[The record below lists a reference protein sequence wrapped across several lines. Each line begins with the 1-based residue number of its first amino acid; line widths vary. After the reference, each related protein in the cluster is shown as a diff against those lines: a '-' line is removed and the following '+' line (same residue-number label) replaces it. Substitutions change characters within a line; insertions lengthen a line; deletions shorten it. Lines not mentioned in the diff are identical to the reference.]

1 MEQNKIYDV
10 TFKCPFNCII
20 AGASGSGKTRKL
32 LKFLENKDII
42 CNAKFHKVHY
52 FYSLWQ
58 PLYDEMKQMKLVDN
72 FIEDIPHKDDLFSLI
87 DSEIPQ
93 NSLNPPHQ
101 LLIFDDLMINLA
113 KRKDNLMSQLMT
125 VFAHHKNLSVILVS
139 QMLFKPGD
147 NKYSV
152 LTENI
157 HYLFFLKS
165 PRNSSK
171 IIHLA
176 KQIAPYNIG
185 YIVESY
191 KNATKLPHSY
201 LFFDFRQT
209 TPENIRIRS
218 NIFPGEGIMTVYMNE
233 K

>member
-20 AGASGSGKTRKL
+20 AGASGSGKTRKI

-42 CNAKFHKVHY
+42 CNAKFYKVHY

-101 LLIFDDLMINLA
+101 LLIFDDLMINLE

-152 LTENI
+152 LTEHI
-157 HYLFFLKS
+157 HYLFFLKI

-176 KQIAPYNIG
+176 EQIALYNIG
-185 YIVESY
+185 YIVETY
-191 KNATKLPHSY
+191 KNAKNYHILTYFRSY
-201 LFFDFRQT
+201 TNHTDK
-209 TPENIRIRS
+209 
-218 NIFPGEGIMTVYMNE
+218 Y
-233 K
+233 